1 MIRISSS
8 LLVVTRDTAE
18 ATGQR
23 DPAEA
28 TARVI
33 ATAFCGM
40 AVTIAF
46 GRFSLGLL
54 LPGMKE
60 SFDQGYAALGSLASL
75 NLAGYVLGVF
85 AIPRLARKVPHLRL
99 VRWGLYLATA
109 GMLAAAL
116 APGLGVLAVA
126 VTLTGVAGAFGWVSG
141 AASAVEVSGS
151 RNRGRLLGIV
161 ALANGVGLVVAA
173 GMAALVV
180 DSGVAD
186 GWRLVW
192 LGQGLLGAAGCLVA
206 LSTPIDRSRLAVGRG
221 RVRLRGLTILAVGYG
236 CFGLG
241 AAWFTTYY
249 IAGASAQGQ
258 ISQPLAWAAM
268 GVGTI
273 AGGACLGSAG
283 DRWGHRPILGLN
295 QLSACA
301 AAAIMATN
309 ASDQAFVVVAGF
321 LFGTVM
327 SGLSAL
333 LPALLATA
341 VSPAQVGD
349 AFAGLTVVLA
359 FAQVVAPPIGGL
371 VLDQSAHGFTLL
383 FTAAAVAFLAS
394 SLAFLGHRSRLTPE
408 PY

>member
-1 MIRISSS
+1 MIRIWSS
-8 LLVVTRDTAE
+8 LEVVTRDTAE
-18 ATGQR
+18 ATDRSDG
-23 DPAEA
+23 A

-54 LPGMKE
+54 LPSMKE

-75 NLAGYVLGVF
+75 NLAGYVLGVL
-85 AIPRLARKVPHLRL
+85 AIPRLARSVPHLRL
-99 VRWGLYLATA
+99 VRWGLYAATG
-109 GMLAAAL
+109 GMLTAAF

-141 AASAVEVSGS
+141 AASAVEVSTS

-161 ALANGVGLVVAA
+161 ALANGVGLVLAA
-173 GMAALVV
+173 AMAALVA
-180 DSGVAD
+180 DRGVVD

-221 RVRLRGLTILAVGYG
+221 RVRLRGLALLTVGYG

-249 IAGASAQGQ
+249 IAGAAAQGQ
-258 ISQPLAWAAM
+258 IREPLAWAAM

-273 AGGACLGSAG
+273 AGGVYLGTAG
-283 DRWGHRPILGLN
+283 DRWGHGRVLGVN

-309 ASDQAFVVVAGF
+309 ASNQALVVVAGF

-327 SGLSAL
+327 SGLSSL
-333 LPALLATA
+333 IPAILATA
-341 VSPAQVGD
+341 VGPAVGD

-359 FAQVVAPPIGGL
+359 FTQVVAPPIGGV
-371 VLDQSAHGFTLL
+371 VLDHSAHGFTLL

-394 SLAFLGHRSRLTPE
+394 SLAFLGHRSRQSRE
-408 PY
+408 PS

>member
-1 MIRISSS
+1 
-8 LLVVTRDTAE
+8 
-18 ATGQR
+18 
-23 DPAEA
+23 
-28 TARVI
+28 VI

-54 LPGMKE
+54 LPSMRE
-60 SFDQGYAALGSLASL
+60 SFDQGYAALGSLVSL
-75 NLAGYVLGVF
+75 NLAGYVLGVL
-85 AIPRLARKVPHLRL
+85 AIPRLTRRVPHVRL
-99 VRWGLYLATA
+99 VRWGLYVATA
-109 GMLAAAL
+109 GMLTSAV

-126 VTLTGVAGAFGWVSG
+126 VTLTGLAGAFGWVSG

-161 ALANGVGLVVAA
+161 ALANGVGLVVTAVLAA
-173 GMAALVV
+173 VVV
-180 DSGVAD
+180 DRGVAD

-206 LSTPIDRSRLAVGRG
+206 LSTPIDRSRLAAGRG
-221 RVRLRGLTILAVGYG
+221 RVRLRGLAVLTIGYG

-249 IAGASAQGQ
+249 IAGAATHGQ
-258 ISQPLAWAAM
+258 ISEPPAWAAM

-273 AGGACLGSAG
+273 AGGVCLGSAG
-283 DRWGHRPILGLN
+283 DRWGHDRVLGIN

-301 AAAIMATN
+301 AAALMATN
-309 ASDQAFVVVAGF
+309 ASNQALVVVAGF

-327 SGLSAL
+327 SGLSSL
-333 LPALLATA
+333 IPAILATS
-341 VSPAQVGD
+341 VGPAQVGD

-359 FAQVVAPPIGGL
+359 FAQVVAPPIGGV
-371 VLDQSAHGFTLL
+371 VLDHSAHGFTIL

-394 SLAFLGHRSRLTPE
+394 SLAFLGHRTRRSDE
-408 PY
+408 PS